1 MKVLQIIPCF
11 RFGGAE
17 IMCENLILAQSELG
31 WSVTVVS
38 LYGEYTPIAQ
48 RVEAAGIRVI
58 YLDKKFGLDVSMFGK
73 LTRIMKQEKPD
84 VVHTHL
90 DVIKYATVAAKL
102 AGVKKCVHTVH
113 TVASKEAE
121 GPIQKIVNNLFFRLG
136 WSVPVALS
144 PEVQESVS
152 DFYKLDTKKIPVIY
166 NGVELSRCMPKER
179 YEAGETVNILHVGRF
194 DSPKNHE
201 GLLRAFR
208 ILLDRCPRC
217 HLHLVGDGELRPQ
230 MEAFA
235 EELKLTGNVSFH
247 GIQENVYPY
256 LHDADVFVLP
266 SLYEGIPMTVIE
278 AMGTGLPIVAT
289 KVGGVPDL
297 LHSEENGI
305 LVPCEDAA
313 VAGALERLVKD
324 LTLRERI
331 GRQAKL
337 DSFAFS
343 ARTMAERYGEVYRH

>member
-17 IMCENLILAQSELG
+17 IMCENLILAQSAQG
-31 WSVTVVS
+31 CSVTVVS
-38 LYGEYTPIAQ
+38 LYDEHTPISR

-58 YLDKKFGLDVSMFGK
+58 YLDKKLGLDVSMFGK

-102 AGVKKCVHTVH
+102 AGVRKCVHTVH
-113 TVASKEAE
+113 TLAHIEAE
-121 GPIQKIVNNLFFRLG
+121 GRIQKVLNTLFFRLG
-136 WSVPVALS
+136 WSVPAALS
-144 PEVQESVS
+144 PEVQESIAV
-152 DFYKLDTKKIPVIY
+152 FYKLDPRKIPVIY
-166 NGVELSRCMPKER
+166 NGVELSHCMPKET
-179 YEAGETVNILHVGRF
+179 YAAGETVDILHVGRF
-194 DSPKNHE
+194 DYPKNHG

-217 HLHLVGDGELRPQ
+217 RLHLVGDGELRPQ
-230 MEAFA
+230 LEALA
-235 EELKLTGNVSFH
+235 EELKITDSVRFH
-247 GIQENVYPY
+247 GMQENVYPY
-256 LHDADVFVLP
+256 LHNADIFVLP

-297 LHSEENGI
+297 LRSEENGI
-305 LVPCEDAA
+305 LVSCEEAA
-313 VAGALERLVKD
+313 VADALERLVKD
-324 LTLRERI
+324 PTLRERI
-331 GRQAKL
+331 GKQAKE
-337 DSFAFS
+337 DSTAFS
-343 ARTMAERYGEVYRH
+343 AGTMAARYGEVYRS